1 MTLEQLR
8 AEHPELV
15 QEITDAATNAERE
28 RIQAIDEIAGCFAA
42 DLIADA
48 KYANPCSAAE
58 LAYRAAQ
65 AQAKSGNAFLA
76 AMNADNQAS
85 AVNDVPAATGDV
97 VDVDPNSPEALKAAG
112 KQAALAYV
120 QGEKKQ

>member
-15 QEITDAATNAERE
+15 QEITDAATTAERE

-42 DLIADA
+42 DLIVDA

-76 AMNADNQAS
+76 ALTEDNKDS
-85 AVNDVPAATGDV
+85 AVNAVPAATGDV
-97 VDVDPNSPEALKAAG
+97 VDVDPNSPEAMKAAG
-112 KQAALAYV
+112 KQAALAFV